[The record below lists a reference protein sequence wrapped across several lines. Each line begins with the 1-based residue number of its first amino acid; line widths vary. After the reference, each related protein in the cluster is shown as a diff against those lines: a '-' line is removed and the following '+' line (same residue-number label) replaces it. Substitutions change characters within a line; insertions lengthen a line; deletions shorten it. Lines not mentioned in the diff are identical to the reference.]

1 MNETFVSCKDRTYT
15 VQQKGCA
22 ERIAPIGT
30 LSQNGYGEDEGAHKR
45 SMGAPDV
52 TEKQSHRASKSIF
65 RFYTAAFASAWKNCE
80 KRKQPNVKSYSR
92 RRPPFYF
99 SFSFL
104 LASARTQETAIRNF
118 AVEHREPG
126 VLAGLTD
133 ARVQWPAHRHERVL
147 RDRPPTPAR

>member
-1 MNETFVSCKDRTYT
+1 MKSGRSGIRTHA
-15 VQQKGCA
+15 VQKEGCA

-30 LSQNGYGEDEGAHKR
+30 LSQNGYGEDVGTHKR
-45 SMGAPDV
+45 SMGTPDV
-52 TEKQSHRASKSIF
+52 TKKEKNFPRC
-65 RFYTAAFASAWKNCE
+65 TAASLRACTTCE
-80 KRKQPNVKSYSR
+80 KPKKKKKQESVTSLVTCPRVY
-92 RRPPFYF
+92 
-99 SFSFL
+99 SFL